1 MFYSLLNSLSTI
13 VIFQLLL
20 LTLFLFSS
28 RKGKPLSNRLLA
40 IFFLLLAINLSDGL
54 LVYYGFYQRFPQFA
68 HLEDGFVFLLGP
80 VLYFYTR
87 SMVYSHFRFRAKDLV
102 HLIPFVLFTIS
113 FQIFYHL
120 QPSDFQK
127 VIQSAV
133 HRQQLPMEFYFSI
146 IAIHGHVG
154 IYLVFAYRQIILYQL
169 QLQEKFSH
177 LGKRNLN
184 WLLFV
189 VLSVCVILI
198 LSFIYTLLPLTT
210 RKWFDSGLMVVMG
223 FIFIFTNVIVWR
235 ALKQPEIFLGVEEE
249 LTKKKYAGSTLSETE
264 RKDGLAKLEL
274 LLASSKV
281 FLNADITI
289 EQLAE
294 DINLPPRKVSQMINE
309 SYKQNFFDFIN
320 SLRIQ
325 EAQRIMQESTD
336 SKLTVLEIMYQSGFN
351 SKSSFNT
358 LFKKKTGQ
366 TPSEYRKHL
375 K

>member
-20 LTLFLFSS
+20 LTLFLFNS

-40 IFFLLLAINLSDGL
+40 AFFLLLAINLSDGL
-54 LVYYGFYQRFPQFA
+54 LVYYGFYQRFPQLA

-80 VLYFYTR
+80 ALYFYTR
-87 SMVYSHFRFRAKDLV
+87 SMAYSHFRFRVKDLV
-102 HLIPFVLFTIS
+102 HLMPFILFTIS

-120 QPSDFQK
+120 QPSDFQQ

-133 HRQQLPMEFYFSI
+133 RQQQLPMGFYFSI
-146 IAIHGHVG
+146 IAIYAHVG
-154 IYLVFAYRQIILYQL
+154 IYLVFAYREIISYQQ

-177 LGKRNLN
+177 LGKRNLD

-189 VLSVCVILI
+189 VLSVGVILI
-198 LSFIYTLLPLTT
+198 LSFIYTLLPLAT
-210 RKWFDSGLMVVMG
+210 RKWFDGGLMVVMG

-235 ALKQPEIFLGVEEE
+235 ALKQPEIFLGAEEE
-249 LTKKKYAGSTLSETE
+249 LMKKKYAGSTLSETE

-294 DINLPPRKVSQMINE
+294 SINLPSRKVSQIINE
-309 SYKQNFFDFIN
+309 NYKQNFFDFIN

-336 SKLTVLEIMYQSGFN
+336 PKLTVLEIMYQSGFN

>member
-1 MFYSLLNSLSTI
+1 M
-13 VIFQLLL
+13 L

-40 IFFLLLAINLSDGL
+40 AFFLLLTINLGDGL
-54 LVYYGFYQRFPQFA
+54 LGYYGFYQQFPQFA

-87 SMVYSHFRFRAKDLV
+87 SMAYRHFKFKVKDLV
-102 HLIPFVLFTIS
+102 HLIPFFLFTIS

-120 QPSDFQK
+120 QPADFQK

-133 HRQQLPMEFYFSI
+133 KQQQLPLGFYFSI
-146 IAIHGHVG
+146 TVVYVHVG
-154 IYLVFAYRQIILYQL
+154 IYLFYAYRELIFYQR
-169 QLQEKFSH
+169 QLQEKFSY

-189 VLSVCVILI
+189 VLSVGVILI
-198 LSFIYTLLPLTT
+198 LSFIYTLLPLATQ
-210 RKWFDSGLMVVMG
+210 KWFDGGLMIVMG
-223 FIFIFTNVIVWR
+223 FIFIFTNVIVWK
-235 ALKQPEIFLGVEEE
+235 ALKQPEIFSGVDEE
-249 LTKKKYAGSTLSETE
+249 LTKKKYAGSTLSEIE
-264 RKDGLAKLEL
+264 KKDGLAKLEL
-274 LLASSKV
+274 LLTSNKV
-281 FLNADITI
+281 FLNPDITI

-294 DINLPPRKVSQMINE
+294 SINMSPRKVSQLINE
-309 SYKQNFFDFIN
+309 NYKQNFFDFIN
-320 SLRIQ
+320 SLRIR
-325 EAQRIMQESTD
+325 EAQQIMQKSTD
-336 SKLTVLEIMYQSGFN
+336 SKLTVLEVMYQSGFN

-366 TPSEYRKHL
+366 TPSEYKKHL